1 MNVVVEFDNSANGRI
16 DRALYVHTNGAELYV
31 EEFGSEHAP
40 VLYYLHSGPGYNSH
54 SFKAMMGEYLTDYRV
69 VYADQRGG
77 GRSVGEGGE
86 QPDVLAQDIGAVLSA
101 LNIAKAALV
110 MHGFG
115 ALPGVRFATEQPSR
129 VTHLIMINPWVSLPV
144 LAADL
149 YRAALRTAGQ
159 HVPAE
164 LPPGDA
170 SLVDEAFALVNPK
183 QLLDTMQFPVPQSRL
198 HLEHIDAGS
207 VIVNDQTEDLD
218 MYWDTDVSANVA
230 AFTGPVVVLA
240 GQYDQT
246 SYPNQVQLVL
256 EAQPAALVAFL
267 AAGHYPFVDEPA
279 ELADVIRQAVAVG
292 N

>member
-1 MNVVVEFDNSANGRI
+1 MNITMQFDNSANGRI
-16 DRALYVHTNGAELYV
+16 DRALYVHHGEAELYL
-31 EEFGSEHAP
+31 EEFGNENAP
-40 VLYYLHSGPGYNSH
+40 VLYYVHSGPGYNSH
-54 SFKAMMGEYLTDYRV
+54 SFKAMMGEYLTQYRV

-77 GRSVGEGGE
+77 GRSIGEGGE
-86 QPDVLAQDIGAVLSA
+86 QPEVLANDIHVVLDA
-101 LNIAKAALV
+101 LGIAKAALV

-115 ALPGVRFATEQPSR
+115 ALPGVRFATLHPNR

-149 YRAALRTAGQ
+149 YKAALTTAG
-159 HVPAE
+159 HAVPSE

-183 QLLDTMQFPVPQSRL
+183 QLLDTMQFPVTQSRL
-198 HLEHIDAGS
+198 LLEHIDAGS

-218 MYWDTDVSANVA
+218 MYWDTDVTADVAN
-230 AFTGPVVVLA
+230 FTGPVVVLA

-246 SYPNQVQLVL
+246 SYPQQVQLVL
-256 EAQPAALVAFL
+256 EAQPQALVAFL
-267 AAGHYPFVDEPA
+267 ETGHYPFIDEPA
-279 ELADVIRQAVAVG
+279 DLADVIMQAVSVG

>member
-1 MNVVVEFDNSANGRI
+1 MNITMEFDNSANGRI
-16 DRALYVHTNGAELYV
+16 DRALYVHHGEAELYL
-31 EEFGSEHAP
+31 EEFGNENAP
-40 VLYYLHSGPGYNSH
+40 VLYYVHSGPGYNSH
-54 SFKAMMGEYLTDYRV
+54 SFKAMMGEYLTQYRV

-77 GRSVGEGGE
+77 GRSIGEGGE
-86 QPDVLAQDIGAVLSA
+86 QPEVLANDIHVVLDA
-101 LNIAKAALV
+101 LGIAKAALV

-115 ALPGVRFATEQPSR
+115 ALPGVRFATLHPNR

-149 YRAALRTAGQ
+149 YKAALTTAG
-159 HVPAE
+159 HAVPSE

-183 QLLDTMQFPVPQSRL
+183 QLLDTMQFPVTQSRL
-198 HLEHIDAGS
+198 LLEHIDAGS

-218 MYWDTDVSANVA
+218 MYWDTDVTADVAN
-230 AFTGPVVVLA
+230 FTGPVVVLA

-246 SYPNQVQLVL
+246 SYPQQVQLVL
-256 EAQPAALVAFL
+256 EAQPQALVAFL
-267 AAGHYPFVDEPA
+267 ETGHYPFIDEPA
-279 ELADVIRQAVAVG
+279 DLADVIMQAVSVG